1 MKSRCG
7 RCGCR
12 TYDELCPE
20 LAPYRRCSCYGTVS
34 DADAARMKRIP
45 HWVEH
50 VIAAMGLLFVAGVAA
65 YVLLGVVHFIRGL

>member
-1 MKSRCG
+1 
-7 RCGCR
+7 
-12 TYDELCPE
+12 
-20 LAPYRRCSCYGTVS
+20 
-34 DADAARMKRIP
+34 MKRIP